1 MQFYRSHRASSL
13 CIYSWRW
20 VSGLWG
26 RGDIS
31 AKIQKVNLLNRGS
44 QGRGVLQHRPEQP
57 ESRACPITSG
67 PTRTP
72 AQAQQPDTRRDT
84 LSPRQTAKG
93 TVSLE
98 LFCHI
103 HRVQGPGQLA
113 EDIPYSFLHEDIS
126 IVRLASHPML
136 VFKGARPT
144 LGQPE
149 ECGIRASCDAEGGAE
164 L

>member
-1 MQFYRSHRASSL
+1 M
-13 CIYSWRW
+13 
-20 VSGLWG
+20 
-26 RGDIS
+26 
-31 AKIQKVNLLNRGS
+31 
-44 QGRGVLQHRPEQP
+44 
-57 ESRACPITSG
+57 
-67 PTRTP
+67 
-72 AQAQQPDTRRDT
+72 
-84 LSPRQTAKG
+84 
-93 TVSLE
+93 SLE

-103 HRVQGPGQLA
+103 HRVQEPGQLA

-164 L
+164 LWGRTLAWHGDGPPETHRYTKPTSDRRSILRAHRTSKS